1 MQGRK
6 GQMTQDTP
14 AAWEEYEKRRLGPPA
29 EQDQDIDVSGPGDR
43 GSSYNHEAVGDIQ
56 DGKSNPARGKD
67 TIEDKE
73 LQTYD
78 LVSLNSNSTY
88 MEEEVKVAMIRSY
101 DREPQSPN
109 AMPED
114 DNDTAGNTLKVN
126 KPGKPGS
133 PTVNAPTAVEENGVW
148 DVQRLQKCE
157 RLSDASDTTTLKVH
171 AETGRETDSL
181 VCSSVQP
188 EKKRKLVNGTDEEL
202 RVIHGE
208 DRMPGTEA
216 GRVEVVAELH
226 GDWQVNVFPAS
237 EVDPTPSKSPIEN
250 MDQTKGHL
258 QVSQPSRL
266 FGEEPESKHTSENE
280 EETEARRT
288 VAGCGSVEQISREA
302 NRQLEPTPSRE
313 LQWEPPIAMEQVS
326 IMSFSLLEDAEEA
339 PREFGMHG
347 LLNGAPCHSKEN
359 SAAKMKALK
368 DDIKWESKGIP
379 KNLAK
384 VHEMDAQTA
393 EPRELAEDAKDVT
406 MMVVESFEGSPTD
419 WIDPEYGWRRE
430 DLQATKALQSH
441 SIASELDKSRRTE
454 KQNSTATLPVF
465 MTHRKVATVEAS
477 KSSYIV
483 RMEERCDLTCAHDAN
498 DHFGEMDNEPRSL
511 MGRESLKPPNQEDLL
526 GRTEPMYESNP
537 KNAVN
542 VMEVLNTT
550 ASGRDEEK
558 SNEIGGSAK
567 DLPRRRSINKDA
579 TDGPSQIPR
588 TSTPTKWT
596 QVGPLQSHDTL
607 MTIECVSE
615 LTPLTSEDEDEED
628 FGMVKSGTE
637 ESPGALELNQWIEK
651 VLEKNSEEKRDQSN
665 PHISL
670 NATSKEETRGSAKW
684 KDRRG
689 VLPEGGATVLTEEA
703 LAMPSFPTT
712 ATENPQTYNTTYD
725 RHEGKTLGEDQMH
738 TMMPTSKT
746 EVARGVF
753 GTLNTIPIE
762 IQAEST
768 SQQHT
773 CDTTLWERMTTP
785 IRLEHISEMTS
796 FTSEEEH
803 SDRHH
808 DDYPK
813 SQTVST
819 SRDHRRQEETM
830 LLLRSEA
837 PSAKTEQVYELTPLC
852 STTSGEED
860 EEGIGQ
866 DQSKQE
872 GQGTGTRPSHWIGVE
887 MQSRLAQENGRRRLD
902 IQDPALP
909 RNESLQTV
917 EVEGQLEYPTP
928 LHLTDGASEY
938 METGDEGLTTRPLLK
953 VTHLKTETSE
963 TGTVDVGGGGGASEV
978 DQLLQRAQQC
988 MPYER
993 LQVGENRE
1001 PIHCVSLTEG
1011 ATTTAMLCGA
1021 VHVSF
1026 NPLDNTAPKWQVWEQ
1041 HGKTDSFPVA
1051 SHGLFHP
1058 NASSKL
1064 ISTPQTEAVNWIERT
1079 VACSPVTMDTLQ
1091 GRPNAKADV
1100 IATAAAAADTST
1112 ATSMVREKVASGLEE
1127 IATENEVTT
1136 RCLDETFAAVWWCT
1150 PAQSVRPYTGDHDH
1164 ARQRTAVH
1172 RSEPASKGEFDRE
1185 EASALHQI
1193 ITVTLPLSTNAKI
1206 SAAAEDEVKSEGGM
1220 AEERNDG
1227 PPLATE
1233 KSEDSQQKAED
1244 GEIGKAAY
1252 SATPAEP
1259 PDAFVEP
1266 SSGEVVRRVS
1276 ARKPS
1281 PERRRKS
1288 AIITVVGE
1296 ERTTFH
1302 KQPRVKV
1309 KVIKEVVRP
1318 VKSSERFEEQDE
1330 PQMQVVTEMKEQ
1342 QQEDEQEVDNP
1353 LYREPGRETP
1363 LQTEEHSVEGLTADS
1378 MSQQASSRTESY
1390 RRRDA
1395 LMTAIY
1401 LDGLIRDTV
1410 AALRCRPKVNRLDP
1424 AARRQ
1429 VSCFCW
1435 RR

>member
-1 MQGRK
+1 
-6 GQMTQDTP
+6 MTQDTP
-14 AAWEEYEKRRLGPPA
+14 TAWDECEKRELEPPA
-29 EQDQDIDVSGPGDR
+29 EQDQDLDVSGPGDR

-56 DGKSNPARGKD
+56 DGKFNPARSKD

-88 MEEEVKVAMIRSY
+88 MEEEVRVAMLRSY
-101 DREPQSPN
+101 DHEPQSLN

-114 DNDTAGNTLKVN
+114 GNDIAGNTLKVN

-133 PTVNAPTAVEENGVW
+133 PTLNAPADAEENGAW
-148 DVQRLQKCE
+148 EVQRLQKCE

-171 AETGRETDSL
+171 AGTGRETDSL

-188 EKKRKLVNGTDEEL
+188 EKKRKLVNETDEEL

-208 DRMPGTEA
+208 DRMPGTED

-288 VAGCGSVEQISREA
+288 AVGCGSVERASRET

-339 PREFGMHG
+339 PGEFGMPD
-347 LLNGAPCHSKEN
+347 LLNGAPCFSKEN
-359 SAAKMKALK
+359 SAPKMKALK
-368 DDIKWESKGIP
+368 NDIRREKRGIP
-379 KNLAK
+379 KNLAN
-384 VHEMDAQTA
+384 VHETDAQTA
-393 EPRELAEDAKDVT
+393 EPQELAEEDARDVT
-406 MMVVESFEGSPTD
+406 MMIVESFEGSPTA
-419 WIDPEYGWRRE
+419 WIDPEYGWGRE
-430 DLQATKALQSH
+430 NLQATKALQSH
-441 SIASELDKSRRTE
+441 SIPSELDKSRRTE
-454 KQNSTATLPVF
+454 KQNSTVTLPIF

-483 RMEERCDLTCAHDAN
+483 RMEEGCDLTCANDAS
-498 DHFGEMDNEPRSL
+498 DRFGEVDNEPL
-511 MGRESLKPPNQEDLL
+511 GRECLKPQDQEDLL

-537 KNAVN
+537 KNAVD
-542 VMEVLNTT
+542 VTEVLNTT

-558 SNEIGGSAK
+558 SNEIGGSAR
-567 DLPRRRSINKDA
+567 DLPRRTGINKDA
-579 TDGPSQIPR
+579 TGGPSQIPR
-588 TSTPTKWT
+588 TSTPAKWI
-596 QVGPLQSHDTL
+596 QVGPLQLHDTL

-615 LTPLTSEDEDEED
+615 LTPLTSEDEDDD

-637 ESPGALELNQWIEK
+637 ESPGALE
-651 VLEKNSEEKRDQSN
+651 VLEKKSEEKRDQSN
-665 PHISL
+665 PHILL
-670 NATSKEETRGSAKW
+670 NATSREETRGSTKW
-684 KDRRG
+684 KDRCR
-689 VLPEGGATVLTEEA
+689 VLPEEGAIVLTEEA
-703 LAMPSFPTT
+703 LAMPSYPSK
-712 ATENPQTYNTTYD
+712 ATENQQTYNTTYD
-725 RHEGKTLGEDQMH
+725 RQEEKTLGEDQMH
-738 TMMPTSKT
+738 TMMPPPKT
-746 EVARGVF
+746 EVAGGVF

-768 SQQHT
+768 AQQHT

-819 SRDHRRQEETM
+819 SRNHGRQDETM
-830 LLLRSEA
+830 LVLRSEA
-837 PSAKTEQVYELTPLC
+837 PSAKTEQIYELTPLC
-852 STTSGEED
+852 STTSEE
-860 EEGIGQ
+860 EGGIGQ
-866 DQSKQE
+866 DQAKKE
-872 GQGTGTRPSHWIGVE
+872 GRSTGTRLSHWIGVE
-887 MQSRLAQENGRRRLD
+887 MQSRLAQENGTRRLD

-909 RNESLQTV
+909 RTESLQTV
-917 EVEGQLEYPTP
+917 EVDGQLEYPTP

-938 METGDEGLTTRPLLK
+938 METGDQGLTTRPLLK
-953 VTHLKTETSE
+953 VTHQKTETSE
-963 TGTVDVGGGGGASEV
+963 TGTVDVGGGGANEV

-993 LQVGENRE
+993 LQVGQNRE
-1001 PIHCVSLTEG
+1001 PIHCLSLTEG
-1011 ATTTAMLCGA
+1011 ATTTATLCGA

-1026 NPLDNTAPKWQVWEQ
+1026 NPLDNTAPNWQAGEQ
-1041 HGKTDSFPVA
+1041 NGKIDSFPVA

-1064 ISTPQTEAVNWIERT
+1064 SSTPQTETVNWIERT
-1079 VACSPVTMDTLQ
+1079 VICSPVKMDTLQ
-1091 GRPNAKADV
+1091 ARPNAKEDV
-1100 IATAAAAADTST
+1100 IATAAAAAADTST

-1136 RCLDETFAAVWWCT
+1136 RCLDETFAAVWWCA
-1150 PAQSVRPYTGDHDH
+1150 PAQSLRPYTGDHEH

-1193 ITVTLPLSTNAKI
+1193 ITVTLPLSKNTKT
-1206 SAAAEDEVKSEGGM
+1206 SAAEDEAKSEGSM

-1227 PPLATE
+1227 PLVAE
-1233 KSEDSQQKAED
+1233 KSEEADYRSRQEAED
-1244 GEIGKAAY
+1244 SEIGEAAC
-1252 SATPAEP
+1252 SPTQVKP
-1259 PDAFVEP
+1259 PNAFAEP
-1266 SSGEVVRRVS
+1266 SSGEVVRRGS
-1276 ARKPS
+1276 TRKPS

-1296 ERTTFH
+1296 ERTAFH

-1309 KVIKEVVRP
+1309 KVIKDVVRP
-1318 VKSSERFEEQDE
+1318 LKSSERFEEQDG
-1330 PQMQVVTEMKEQ
+1330 PQMPVVTEMKEQ
-1342 QQEDEQEVDNP
+1342 QQEDAEEEDNP
-1353 LYREPGRETP
+1353 LYRKPERETL
-1363 LQTEEHSVEGLTADS
+1363 LQTEEEHSAEGLTTDNT
-1378 MSQQASSRTESY
+1378 SQLASRTESS

-1410 AALRCRPKVNRLDP
+1410 AALRCRPKANRLDP
-1424 AARRQ
+1424 ARRQ